1 MAKAPEPHNDEKDA
15 ESIGPQKGE
24 FIAPPEMADA
34 DEPGDALPQQE
45 EFWRPP
51 HHSSGCR

>member
-1 MAKAPEPHNDEKDA
+1 MAKAPEPDKDESSA

-24 FIAPPEMADA
+24 FIAPLEVADA

-51 HHSSGCR
+51 LRPE